1 MALKKYNTMAVNNI
15 AESRVGGLGGS
26 DAAMVRKAATSRLT
40 DTDIKRLL
48 VMVGRMPYRGFAGN
62 AATQAGYK
70 FEEEVAE
77 WFKSVKMH
85 AESEHELTAPLSKHF
100 KTFAHADFWHANTG
114 TVYEC
119 KYSQKP
125 TQEVIRH
132 YYAQLQ
138 WYYLLGAKTVKLVHG
153 TGSVEPFNVETLDF
167 IEIERDEDC
176 IEELKQGLKNI
187 EEYINSDDFKSID
200 IDADALVLHVD
211 DAEVGVSAAMKEL
224 AEIKMRKKALEK
236 REMELLEV
244 VLQWRN
250 ECQDYRRVVGDGW
263 SLSYINGYE
272 SKNFD
277 SKKAIALLGDRAA
290 ECYSVN
296 KVAAHNTLNLN
307 DK

>member
-1 MALKKYNTMAVNNI
+1 MAVKNL

-40 DTDIKRLL
+40 DRNIKRLL
-48 VMVGRMPYRGFAGN
+48 VMVGRMPYQGFAGN

-70 FEEEVAE
+70 FEKEVAE
-77 WFKSVKMH
+77 WFNSVKMQTE
-85 AESEHELTAPLSKHF
+85 AEHELTAPLSKYF

-114 TVYEC
+114 TVFEC

-125 TQEVIRH
+125 TPAVISH

-138 WYYLLGAKTVKLVHG
+138 WYYLLGAKIVKLVHG
-153 TGSVEPFNVETLDF
+153 RGAIDPFNVESLDF
-167 IEIERDEDC
+167 IKIERDEDC

-187 EEYINSDDFKSID
+187 EEYINSDEFKSID

-224 AEIKMRKKALEK
+224 AEIKMKKKELEK
-236 REMELLEV
+236 REKELLEV

-272 SKNFD
+272 SKTFD
-277 SKKAIALLGDRAA
+277 SKKAIALLGNKAA
-290 ECYSVN
+290 ECYSF
-296 KVAAHNTLNLN
+296 KKEAAHNTLNLN